1 MEQSHP
7 LPVPYA
13 HTPTDKGCWYPR
25 GSGQTQGDPGQG
37 WAGGEERPRETPW
50 LGGVRSQ
57 GLGESP
63 LSLSPGPSRADS
75 DRRKGGQVGKC
86 LWDVYNTVITLEETT
101 ITAKLIW
108 HLLYTRPCAKGET
121 SEEGLDHLPR
131 DTQPP
136 GRDLHAD
143 ARPPWVSAR

>member
-1 MEQSHP
+1 M
-7 LPVPYA
+7 
-13 HTPTDKGCWYPR
+13 HTPRRTKDAGTHVGLAKLRETLDRAGRAARKDQERHPGWG
-25 GSGQTQGDPGQG
+25 GSGLKVWGSHHCPCHPAQAEQT
-37 WAGGEERPRETPW
+37 ATE
-50 LGGVRSQ
+50 
-57 GLGESP
+57 
-63 LSLSPGPSRADS
+63 
-75 DRRKGGQVGKC
+75 GKEGR
-86 LWDVYNTVITLEETT
+86 LENAYGMFNTVITLEETT